1 MVDIGVLSEGAIA
14 LAYRAYNRRARTR
27 CGARRMPVYEYR
39 CTVCGRRSSR
49 LFKTLALVVH
59 PECPRCG
66 ASSME
71 RLFSR
76 PTLLRGARSDS
87 NDLGGDDLGMDDAAM
102 AELMPGL
109 ESGDPRSLAR
119 MTRHMSEEM
128 GEDIPHEYEGVLNR
142 MEAGE
147 MPSDE
152 EFDAIEPDDGDVV
165 DTDSH

>member
-1 MVDIGVLSEGAIA
+1 
-14 LAYRAYNRRARTR
+14 
-27 CGARRMPVYEYR
+27 
-39 CTVCGRRSSR
+39 
-49 LFKTLALVVH
+49 
-59 PECPRCG
+59 
-66 ASSME
+66 ME

-76 PTLLRGARSDS
+76 PTLLRGGRSDS
-87 NDLGGDDLGMDDAAM
+87 DDLGGDDLGMDDAAM

>member
-1 MVDIGVLSEGAIA
+1 
-14 LAYRAYNRRARTR
+14 
-27 CGARRMPVYEYR
+27 MPVYEYH
-39 CTVCGRRSSR
+39 CTACGRRSSR
-49 LFKTLALVVH
+49 LFKTLAVVVH
-59 PECPRCG
+59 PDCPHCG
-66 ASSME
+66 QSTLR

-76 PTLLRGARSDS
+76 PTLMRGERSESD
-87 NDLGGDDLGMDDAAM
+87 DFGGDDLGMDDAAL

-128 GEDIPHEYEGVLNR
+128 GEDIPQEYEGVLNR

-152 EFDAIEPDDGDVV
+152 EFDAVEPDDGDAM
-165 DTDSH
+165 DSDDH

>member
-1 MVDIGVLSEGAIA
+1 
-14 LAYRAYNRRARTR
+14 
-27 CGARRMPVYEYR
+27 
-39 CTVCGRRSSR
+39 
-49 LFKTLALVVH
+49 
-59 PECPRCG
+59 
-66 ASSME
+66 ME

-76 PTLLRGARSDS
+76 PTLLRGGRTGSDDVS
-87 NDLGGDDLGMDDAAM
+87 GDDFGMDDAAL
-102 AELMPGL
+102 ADLMPGL

-128 GEDIPHEYEGVLNR
+128 GEDIPQEYEGVLNR

-165 DTDSH
+165 DTDDY